1 LGTLENGRRIGVSEV
16 TVDLTQ
22 MREGERGRVIDIQ
35 GGGGLLRKLE
45 TLGIKQGTEIV
56 KVSSQLMRGP
66 ITIRVGN
73 TQVAIG
79 FGMARR
85 IIVKHKK

>member
-1 LGTLENGRRIGVSEV
+1 MIEVSM
-16 TVDLTQ
+16 DLTQ
-22 MREGERGRVIDIQ
+22 MREGERGKVIDIQ
-35 GGGGLLRKLE
+35 GGRGLVMKLE
-45 TLGIKQGTEIV
+45 ALGIKPGTEIV

-66 ITIRVGN
+66 IIIRVGN

-85 IIVKHKK
+85 IVIEHKK

>member
-1 LGTLENGRRIGVSEV
+1 MAI
-16 TVDLTQ
+16 DLTR
-22 MREGERGRVIDIQ
+22 MRGGEKGRVIDIQ
-35 GGGGLLRKLE
+35 GGWGLLRKLE
-45 TLGIKQGTEIV
+45 ALGIRQGTEIV

-85 IIVKHKK
+85 IIVEHKK

>member
-1 LGTLENGRRIGVSEV
+1 MVK
-16 TVDLTQ
+16 DLTQ
-22 MREGERGRVIDIQ
+22 MKAGEKGRVIDIQ
-35 GGGGLLRKLE
+35 GGWGLLRKMDA
-45 TLGIKQGTEIV
+45 LGIKRETEIV

-66 ITIRVGN
+66 VIIKVGN

-85 IIVKHKK
+85 ILVVAEKGREK

>member
-1 LGTLENGRRIGVSEV
+1 MRIVK
-16 TVDLTQ
+16 DLTQ
-22 MREGERGRVIDIQ
+22 MKAGEIGRVADIQ
-35 GGGGLLRKLE
+35 GGWGLLRKTE
-45 TLGIKQGTEIV
+45 ALGIKVGTEIV

-66 ITIRVGN
+66 IIIRVGN

-85 IIVKHKK
+85 IFVASREG

>member
-1 LGTLENGRRIGVSEV
+1 MAI
-16 TVDLTQ
+16 DLTRIRQ
-22 MREGERGRVIDIQ
+22 GEKGRVIDIQ
-35 GGGGLLRKLE
+35 GGWGLLRKLE
-45 TLGIKQGTEIV
+45 ALGIRQGTEIV

-79 FGMARR
+79 FGMARK
-85 IIVKHKK
+85 IMVEYKK

>member
-1 LGTLENGRRIGVSEV
+1 MAI
-16 TVDLTQ
+16 DLTQ
-22 MREGERGRVIDIQ
+22 MRRGERGKVVDIQ
-35 GGGGLLRKLE
+35 GGWGLLRKLE
-45 TLGIKQGTEIV
+45 ALGIKPGKEIV

-85 IIVKHKK
+85 IIVEHKK

>member
-1 LGTLENGRRIGVSEV
+1 MIEVSM
-16 TVDLTQ
+16 DLTQ
-22 MREGERGRVIDIQ
+22 MREGERGKVIDIQ

-45 TLGIKQGTEIV
+45 ALGIKLGTEIV

-66 ITIRVGN
+66 IIIRIGN

-85 IIVKHKK
+85 IIVERKK

>member
-1 LGTLENGRRIGVSEV
+1 MVM
-16 TVDLTQ
+16 DLTQ
-22 MREGERGRVIDIQ
+22 MREGERGRVVDIQ
-35 GGGGLLRKLE
+35 GGWGLLRKVDA
-45 TLGIKQGTEIV
+45 LGIRTGTEIV

-66 ITIRVGN
+66 IIIRVGN

-85 IIVKHKK
+85 VIVEHIK

>member
-1 LGTLENGRRIGVSEV
+1 MAI
-16 TVDLTQ
+16 DLTR
-22 MREGERGRVIDIQ
+22 MRKGERGKIVDIQ
-35 GGGGLLRKLE
+35 GGWGLLRKME

-79 FGMARR
+79 FGMARK
-85 IIVKHKK
+85 IMVEHKK

>member
-1 LGTLENGRRIGVSEV
+1 MAI
-16 TVDLTQ
+16 DLTR
-22 MREGERGRVIDIQ
+22 MRKGERGKIVDIQ
-35 GGGGLLRKLE
+35 GGWGLLGKLE
-45 TLGIKQGTEIV
+45 ALGIRQGTEIV

-85 IIVKHKK
+85 IMVEHKK

>member
-1 LGTLENGRRIGVSEV
+1 MAI
-16 TVDLTQ
+16 DLTQ
-22 MREGERGRVIDIQ
+22 MRKGERGKIVDIQ
-35 GGGGLLRKLE
+35 GGWGLLRKME

-85 IIVKHKK
+85 VIVEHKK

>member
-1 LGTLENGRRIGVSEV
+1 MVK
-16 TVDLTQ
+16 DLTQ
-22 MREGERGRVIDIQ
+22 MRAGERGRVIDIQ
-35 GGGGLLRKLE
+35 GGWGLLRK
-45 TLGIKQGTEIV
+45 TDALGIKRGMEIV

-66 ITIRVGN
+66 IIIRVGN

-85 IIVKHKK
+85 ILVVSQEG

>member
-1 LGTLENGRRIGVSEV
+1 MAI
-16 TVDLTQ
+16 DLTQ
-22 MREGERGRVIDIQ
+22 MGEGKRGTVVDIQ
-35 GGGGLLRKLE
+35 GGWGLLTKLE
-45 TLGIKQGTEIV
+45 ALGIKPGTEIV

-66 ITIRVGN
+66 IIIRIGN

-85 IIVKHKK
+85 IIIEHKK

>member
-1 LGTLENGRRIGVSEV
+1 MAI
-16 TVDLTQ
+16 DLTR
-22 MREGERGRVIDIQ
+22 MRKGERVKIVDIQ
-35 GGGGLLRKLE
+35 GGQGLLRKLE

-85 IIVKHKK
+85 IMVEHKK

>member
-1 LGTLENGRRIGVSEV
+1 MAI
-16 TVDLTQ
+16 DLTR
-22 MREGERGRVIDIQ
+22 MRKGERGKIVDIQ
-35 GGGGLLRKLE
+35 GGWGLLRKME

-66 ITIRVGN
+66 ITIRAGN

-79 FGMARR
+79 FGMARK
-85 IIVKHKK
+85 IMVEHKK

>member
-1 LGTLENGRRIGVSEV
+1 MAI
-16 TVDLTQ
+16 DLTR
-22 MREGERGRVIDIQ
+22 MRQGERGKIVDIQ
-35 GGGGLLRKLE
+35 GGWGLLRKME

-85 IIVKHKK
+85 IMVEHKK

>member
-1 LGTLENGRRIGVSEV
+1 MVI
-16 TVDLTQ
+16 DLTQ
-22 MREGERGRVIDIQ
+22 MRKGERGKIVDIQ
-35 GGGGLLRKLE
+35 GGWGLLRKME

-85 IIVKHKK
+85 VIVEHKK

>member
-1 LGTLENGRRIGVSEV
+1 M
-16 TVDLTQ
+16 DLTQ
-22 MREGERGRVIDIQ
+22 MREGERGKVIDIQ

-45 TLGIKQGTEIV
+45 ALGIKLGTEIV

-66 ITIRVGN
+66 IIIRIGN

-85 IIVKHKK
+85 IIVERKK

>member
-1 LGTLENGRRIGVSEV
+1 V
-16 TVDLTQ
+16 TIDLTR
-22 MREGERGRVIDIQ
+22 MRQGERRKVVDIQ
-35 GGGGLLRKLE
+35 GGWGLLRKLE

-85 IIVKHKK
+85 IMVEHKK

>member
-1 LGTLENGRRIGVSEV
+1 MAI
-16 TVDLTQ
+16 DLTR
-22 MREGERGRVIDIQ
+22 MRKGERGKIVDIQ
-35 GGGGLLRKLE
+35 GGWGLLRKME

-85 IIVKHKK
+85 IMVEHKK